1 MKGDAVLAVESLELE
16 ILRGR
21 SRKVVR
27 NVSFSVPR
35 GRVTCL
41 VGESGCGKS
50 LTCLAILGLLPEA
63 VRRTG
68 GTITIDGER
77 VNDLSPEHLQALR
90 GGKAAMILQ
99 NPMSCFDPICTVK
112 SHFLESLAAHGGN
125 PGRLS
130 PEVMPESDLARA
142 RRSLAEVGFDS
153 PDDILDAY
161 PFQLS
166 GGMLQRVM
174 VALAL
179 LSEIRL
185 LLADEPTTDLDV
197 VSQARILT
205 LLDET
210 RRRHGMGVLL
220 VTHDIG
226 VVARMAD
233 FVVVMHKGEVVE
245 QGEVATLFAAPRHAY
260 TRALLQ
266 AHLSL
271 YGLSFG
277 DEAVGVGTVSPE
289 PCLAAATPGP
299 VPEEVRLR

>member
-1 MKGDAVLAVESLELE
+1 MLAVESLELE

-63 VRRTG
+63 VRQTG
-68 GTITIDGER
+68 GTITLDGER
-77 VNDLSPEHLQALR
+77 VSELSPERLRALR

-99 NPMSCFDPICTVK
+99 NPMSCFDPICTIK
-112 SHFLESLAAHGGN
+112 SHFLESLAAHGG
-125 PGRLS
+125 GSRSLS
-130 PEVMPESDLARA
+130 PEAAPESDLTRA
-142 RRSLAEVGFDS
+142 RRSLAEVGFDN

-245 QGEVATLFAAPRHAY
+245 QGEVATLFAAPRHVY

-271 YGLSFG
+271 YGLSCG
-277 DEAVGVGTVSPE
+277 HEVVGTVSPE
-289 PCLAAATPGP
+289 PCRVAATPAP
-299 VPEEVRLR
+299 VPEEVRL